1 MDSSKSKSAKV
12 LRKLTSPESRPQD
25 LLYDLSNFR
34 SYLEPRKEGKGLTK
48 TAARPLDYA
57 KKTAPSGKGYLVNKT
72 ALGTPYE
79 KSVMFSYISTPNEKS
94 FNAERRV
101 GREGKIREQF
111 QSTEDDNF
119 GEESVRVTLLLDSKK
134 TTSRIFL
141 STQKISLIGSEF

>member
-12 LRKLTSPESRPQD
+12 LRKLTSPESRPGD

-48 TAARPLDYA
+48 TAARPLEYA

-79 KSVMFSYISTPNEKS
+79 KSAMFSYISTPNEKS

-101 GREGKIREQF
+101 REGKIREQF

-119 GEESVRVTLLLDSKK
+119 GEDSVRVTLMLDSKK
-134 TTSRIFL
+134 TSSRIF
-141 STQKISLIGSEF
+141 SASQRICLIGSEF

>member
-48 TAARPLDYA
+48 TAARPLEYA

-72 ALGTPYE
+72 AIGTPYE

-101 GREGKIREQF
+101 REGKIREQF

-119 GEESVRVTLLLDSKK
+119 GEDSVRVTLLLDSKK
-134 TTSRIFL
+134 TSSRIF
-141 STQKISLIGSEF
+141 SVSQKISLIGSEF